1 MNATAE
7 RATAAIVF
15 RARNTPA
22 CQSVAIM
29 LEACELDYRI
39 EPAEAADREP
49 AIVFVAADGNAQRS
63 TGRLTILS
71 HLAQLAGRFQVGSQ
85 SLDQHASEILDQL
98 ETDASAGIAGVAE
111 RLSAQDYVA
120 GAEITTADF
129 ALATAVIA
137 ASAEGATTPESVRQ
151 WIARLRSRPAFARG
165 LVAIG

>member
-22 CQSVAIM
+22 YQSIAIM

-39 EPAEAADREP
+39 EPAETADREP
-49 AIVFVAADGNAQRS
+49 AIVLATPDGNAQRI
-63 TGRLTILS
+63 TGRLLILS
-71 HLAQLAGRFQVGSQ
+71 HLAELSGRFQLEPR
-85 SLDQHASEILDQL
+85 SLDQSVSEILDQL
-98 ETDASAGIAGVAE
+98 ETDAGAGVNALAGL
-111 RLSAQDYVA
+111 LSAHDHAA
-120 GAEITTADF
+120 GDEVTTADF
-129 ALATAVIA
+129 ALAPEVIA
-137 ASAEGATTPESVRQ
+137 ASVEPATIPESVRQ